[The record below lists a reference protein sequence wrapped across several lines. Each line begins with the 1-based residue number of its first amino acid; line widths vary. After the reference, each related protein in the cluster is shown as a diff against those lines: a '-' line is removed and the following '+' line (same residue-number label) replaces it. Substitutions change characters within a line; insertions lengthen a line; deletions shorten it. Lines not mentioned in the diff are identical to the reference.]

1 MDKNISDKV
10 KQMIADH
17 LGTVKTVTEDSNIV
31 NDLGADSLDT
41 IELVMALEEE
51 FGFEITDSDAE
62 KIETVGDA
70 IKFIES
76 QSNKTC
82 NRLSVKSKPSNSL
95 GLPNGYDGSS
105 LNSSPVSSFLQP
117 ATNQSHLKSPSVTNS
132 HITS

>member
-10 KQMIADH
+10 KQLIADH

-51 FGFEITDSDAE
+51 FGFEISDSEAE

-70 IKFIES
+70 IKFIERR
-76 QSNKTC
+76 SN
-82 NRLSVKSKPSNSL
+82 
-95 GLPNGYDGSS
+95 
-105 LNSSPVSSFLQP
+105 
-117 ATNQSHLKSPSVTNS
+117 
-132 HITS
+132 